1 MKEINDR
8 IRAKRLLEARK
19 HRFAIVPFARSR
31 ALRYLLYGLAA
42 AVILCVLAFRGMWSA
57 LGMATSFLLG
67 MAVCYFYWYRGQR
80 RVWPFAERVI
90 DWDLVQKLSE
100 DDSLDHPIIIRST

>member
-31 ALRYLLYGLAA
+31 ALRYLLYGLSA
-42 AVILCVLAFRGMWSA
+42 AVILGLLAFRGMWSA
-57 LGMATSFLLG
+57 LGMVTSFLLG
-67 MAVCYFYWYRGQR
+67 MAICYFHWYRGQR

-100 DDSLDHPIIIRST
+100 DDSSA